1 MTPNS
6 LKGQARTDSSQRRT
20 KAAVTGCHSAEKT
33 LKLREGMTVK
43 EFAELIS
50 IKVSD
55 VMKKFMELGHMTT
68 INEPVDID
76 AAMLI
81 ADSFGIKLEVV
92 AVEEELIAEEEAE
105 DLSKLSLR
113 PPVVTIM
120 GHVDHGKNLFA

>member
-6 LKGQARTDSSQRRT
+6 LKGLVKIDSSREEQRPQLQAGIAR
-20 KAAVTGCHSAEKT
+20 KKT

-76 AAMLI
+76 APCSSQRAL
-81 ADSFGIKLEVV
+81 G
-92 AVEEELIAEEEAE
+92 
-105 DLSKLSLR
+105 
-113 PPVVTIM
+113 
-120 GHVDHGKNLFA
+120 